1 MDKLDRVDEIMSRNG
16 ISLTKEGLGAWGHNR
31 INSLIAIAE
40 LYNLKVPI
48 LGGDV
53 CIMDDKGEF
62 NLTYNNW
69 YCDRNSDESTDN
81 YAQRSCLAAESYIRN
96 YHVEDKQGSILFIL
110 VLDIPHR
117 TDFYKYYYESH

>member
-1 MDKLDRVDEIMSRNG
+1 MDKLDRADEIMSRNG
-16 ISLTKEGLGAWGHNR
+16 ISLIEEGLGAWGHDK

-53 CIMDDKGEF
+53 CIMDDKGESY
-62 NLTYNNW
+62 LTYDNW
-69 YCDRNSDESTDN
+69 YCDRNIDESNDD
-81 YAQRSCLAAESYIRN
+81 YAQRSCLAAESYIRK
-96 YHVEDKQGSILFIL
+96 YHVEDKQGNILFIL

-117 TDFYKYYYESH
+117 RNFYKDYYDSH

>member
-1 MDKLDRVDEIMSRNG
+1 MDKLDRVDEIMLRNG

-31 INSLIAIAE
+31 INSLIAIAK

-53 CIMDDKGEF
+53 CIMDDKGKF
-62 NLTYNNW
+62 HLTYDNW
-69 YCDRNSDESTDN
+69 YCNRNIDESSND
-81 YAQRSCLAAESYIRN
+81 YAQRSCLAAESYIRK
-96 YHVEDKQGSILFIL
+96 YHIEDKQGTILFIL

-117 TDFYKYYYESH
+117 TDFYKDYYNNY